1 MGDIFFGN
9 KRTLNFMITEIV
21 NISDHINKELVD
33 ISDHIHRDNR
43 YF

>member
-1 MGDIFFGN
+1 
-9 KRTLNFMITEIV
+9 MITEIV